1 MPDASVRR
9 DDLGDAM
16 SKPVPAPVDG
26 WTFARDVDGRLSAR
40 ATSACVAILNDEL
53 CVGVFNYESD
63 ADIPLSVIR
72 ALLADATPVDWMDP
86 IAAEESARRLAEEV
100 KRADANET
108 WANHWRGLY
117 GQEIALIDESQ
128 IVTVDSATL
137 QSLVAEV
144 LRSRRGES
152 PADESDLAAM
162 AVALWHVGAPEHE
175 TECPEHDT
183 ERARV
188 ALTRAP
194 AAPPLFPIRIPSWC
208 RPGGL
213 P

>member
-40 ATSACVAILNDEL
+40 ATSAYVAILNDDL

-63 ADIPLSVIR
+63 ADIPLSVIC

-86 IAAEESARRLAEEV
+86 IAAEESARRLVEEV

-117 GQEIALIDESQ
+117 EAEVAKATPLTVGAALA
-128 IVTVDSATL
+128 VTHVVEYRYGVNGTPETWWQARGRLGRRWRDDKLGGPGWSLWASM
-137 QSLVAEV
+137 SLVDDERDRPCRLV
-144 LRSRRGES
+144 PL
-152 PADESDLAAM
+152 ADAD
-162 AVALWHVGAPEHE
+162 
-175 TECPEHDT
+175 
-183 ERARV
+183 
-188 ALTRAP
+188 
-194 AAPPLFPIRIPSWC
+194 APPESRGPL
-208 RPGGL
+208 
-213 P
+213 